1 MKLSKVFLL
10 LLPAT
15 LFGEAPNYQDNV
27 LPILK
32 KHCNGCHNADKKKA
46 GLDLS
51 SYTAAQLGSSGG
63 EVIKIGLPDTSPLVL
78 SIEHDEDYEPM
89 PPKKPK
95 IPDADIQIIRQW
107 IAGGLLEA
115 KGGKSKLR
123 EITFDVSSGSSA
135 RPDVPAFP
143 KNLPIANLPITKFR
157 SPIYALASSPW
168 ADVIAAAGQERI
180 NLYGSSEN
188 NGDHKFLGALPFP
201 EGTIHDIRFSPNGKM
216 LIVAGGKGAH
226 SGYVVL
232 YDVETGSRLA
242 RIGNE
247 SDSILSADISPNHEK
262 IAIGTTTKKLKI
274 FSTKD
279 GKLLHT
285 VDKHLDWV
293 TAVRFS
299 PNGKYLAS
307 ADRNGGIHVRE
318 ADTAGI
324 VFELVEHKVRVTS
337 LAWRPD
343 SKMLASGAEDGKFVL
358 WDMKDG
364 WATRA
369 NPAHKQKAH
378 TRYSRRTGIM
388 DVAFTKDGNL
398 ITIGRDRSLM
408 WWKPDGTS
416 AGRIQDLSAL
426 PLQAAPRFE
435 GNVVFTGD
443 MSGNLIAWDLEKK
456 KQVQN
461 FLQAS
466 SN

>member
-1 MKLSKVFLL
+1 MKLHHFLL
-10 LLPAT
+10 PLFASSTLL
-15 LFGEAPNYQDNV
+15 GEAPNYQDHV

-51 SYTAAQLGSSGG
+51 SYAAAQVGSSGG

-95 IPDADIQIIRQW
+95 LPDAEIQVIRQW

-115 KGGKSKLR
+115 KGGKSQLR
-123 EITFDVSSGSSA
+123 EITFDLSSGSSS
-135 RPDVPAFP
+135 RPEVPAFP
-143 KNLPIANLPITKFR
+143 KNLTSTTLPTTKFR
-157 SPIYALASSPW
+157 SPIYAMAASPW
-168 ADVIAAAGQERI
+168 ADVIATAGQERI
-180 NLYGSSEN
+180 NLYGSPEA
-188 NGDHKFLGALPFP
+188 NGKYQLLGALPFP
-201 EGTIHDIRFSPNGKM
+201 EGMIHDIRFSQNGKI

-232 YDVETGSRLA
+232 FDVETGDRLA
-242 RIGNE
+242 KIGNE
-247 SDSILSADISPNHEK
+247 SDSILSADISPNHEMV
-262 IAIGTTTKKLKI
+262 AIGTTTKKLKI
-274 FSTKD
+274 FTTKD
-279 GKLLHT
+279 GELQHT

-299 PNGKYLAS
+299 PDGKYLAS

-378 TRYSRRTGIM
+378 SRYSRRTGIL
-388 DVAFTKDGNL
+388 DLAFTKNGNL

-408 WWKPDGTS
+408 WWNPDGTL
-416 AGRIQDLSAL
+416 AGSLKNLSAL
-426 PLQAAPRFE
+426 PLQTVPRFE

-443 MSGNLIAWDLEKK
+443 MSGNLIVWDLEEKAQITK
-456 KQVQN
+456 
-461 FLQAS
+461 F
-466 SN
+466 